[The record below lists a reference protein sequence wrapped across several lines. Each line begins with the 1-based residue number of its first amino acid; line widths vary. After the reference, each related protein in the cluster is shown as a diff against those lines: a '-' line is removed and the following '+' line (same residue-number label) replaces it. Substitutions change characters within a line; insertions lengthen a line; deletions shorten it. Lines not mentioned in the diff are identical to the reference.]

1 MNTEVLML
9 CLTRSVEQ
17 KITINGN
24 IVVTVLGI
32 NEGKVRLGFEA
43 PKEVPII
50 RDNAKRKR
58 GEHDEDHDV
67 EE

>member
-1 MNTEVLML
+1 ML

-17 KITINGN
+17 KVTINGN

-43 PKEVPII
+43 PKEVPIV
-50 RDNAKRKR
+50 RDNAKRR
-58 GEHDEDHDV
+58 HDCDGQDNDA

>member
-1 MNTEVLML
+1 ML

-24 IVVTVLGI
+24 IVVTVLVI
-32 NEGKVRLGFEA
+32 KENKVRLGFEA
-43 PKEVPII
+43 PKEVSII

-58 GEHDEDHDV
+58 GSHDQNDDDV